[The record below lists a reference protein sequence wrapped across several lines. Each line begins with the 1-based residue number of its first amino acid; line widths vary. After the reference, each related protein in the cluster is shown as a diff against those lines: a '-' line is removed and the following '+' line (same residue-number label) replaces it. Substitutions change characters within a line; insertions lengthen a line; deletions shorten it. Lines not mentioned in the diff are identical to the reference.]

1 MSIQFEFKKHSYKE
15 VASYFKKEK
24 LKNLI
29 LFSQARSGSTF
40 ATENFPKFLNFKD
53 EQIFNEANF
62 LNKHFSYLKYFIK
75 KHDNFFLNTNE
86 FVYRRTELI
95 KEDTLFV
102 YLYRDHKDIEK
113 SYEKA
118 IKKNFYMGWN
128 EFYSRYKI
136 LFPEI
141 DQSLHVS
148 LFNHFIWQKQI
159 SKFRHALTL
168 DFNSFKDLD
177 SFLIDRSNFVTL
189 KQQKSSKI
197 FNRAKKNPNI
207 NFNIFEKFYFFCI
220 RKLESRKKNIINY

>member
-1 MSIQFEFKKHSYKE
+1 MKL
-15 VASYFKKEK
+15 K
-24 LKNLI
+24 LKNII

-40 ATENFPKFLNFKD
+40 ATENFSKFLNFKE
-53 EQIFNEANF
+53 EQIYNEANF
-62 LNKHFSYLKYFIK
+62 LNKHFSYLKYFVK

-102 YLYRDHKDIEK
+102 YLYRDHSDIEK

-136 LFPEI
+136 LVPEI

-148 LFNHFIWQKQI
+148 LFNHFIWQEQI
-159 SKFRHALTL
+159 SKFRHAFTL

-177 SFLIDRSNFVTL
+177 SFVSDGSNFVTL
-189 KQQKSSKI
+189 K
-197 FNRAKKNPNI
+197 
-207 NFNIFEKFYFFCI
+207 
-220 RKLESRKKNIINY
+220 